1 MKRKHIDYFDF
12 LRGLAIIFVVFNHS
26 YSADPMSDGLIDMIY
41 LLIRQIVTCAVPIFL
56 AQSAFFLSKKNFVNK
71 SEYFSYLKSHSL
83 RIWIPMVIWSLPLFF
98 IKDHHNYIGSF
109 IYMLIGGYS
118 IYYFIP
124 LIIQFYVLQPV
135 YKRFARNWGVVIL
148 FVSMLYMLPLI
159 IISSLS
165 KGLDSVCFLNALLL
179 SCGLYILLLAI
190 TLVLTDVTTNY
201 GHGICWLLHRCV

>member
-1 MKRKHIDYFDF
+1 
-12 LRGLAIIFVVFNHS
+12 
-26 YSADPMSDGLIDMIY
+26 
-41 LLIRQIVTCAVPIFL
+41 
-56 AQSAFFLSKKNFVNK
+56 
-71 SEYFSYLKSHSL
+71 
-83 RIWIPMVIWSLPLFF
+83 
-98 IKDHHNYIGSF
+98 
-109 IYMLIGGYS
+109 MLIGGYS

-148 FVSMLYMLPLI
+148 FVINAIYVAVDNYIVSFKGVRL
-159 IISSLS
+159 SL
-165 KGLDSVCFLNALLL
+165 FLNALLL